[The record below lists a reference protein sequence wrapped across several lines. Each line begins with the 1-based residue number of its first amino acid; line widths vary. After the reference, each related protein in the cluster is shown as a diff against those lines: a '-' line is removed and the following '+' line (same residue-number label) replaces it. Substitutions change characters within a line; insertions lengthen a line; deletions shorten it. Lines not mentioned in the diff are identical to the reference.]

1 MDDVGRSYSEA
12 DERPLLGDEH
22 EVDTARPQ
30 RRPKRLG
37 GCLPVLVVLAVLG
50 SLIWFGGRWAFD
62 EVSARLA
69 GAPDYPGPGSG
80 QVLYEVPE
88 GATSAE
94 IGRGLRDEGV
104 VASVDAFTAA
114 ALEDEASRNI
124 QVGFYELQREMTAAD
139 ALAVLVEPDNL
150 IRSLVTVP
158 EGARVDG
165 IVDTIVEQTDLRRRA
180 VERALEN
187 PDSIGLPAEA
197 EGNPEGFLFPAT
209 YTVPPGMTAPEL
221 LGEMVAQTVAV
232 EERLD
237 LEARAGEL
245 GFTVE
250 EIFTV
255 ASLLEYEANRSE
267 DYPRVA
273 RVIYNRLEDGMKLQ
287 FDSAITYISGRTGD
301 IYTTAEEREID
312 SPYNTYRYE
321 GLPAGPIGSPGEE
334 TLEAAL
340 APAEGDW
347 LFFVP
352 DLEDDTTRFSE
363 TYQEHLGW
371 VEKLAAYCRES
382 EEC

>member
-1 MDDVGRSYSEA
+1 MDEGRTYAEA
-12 DERPLLGDEH
+12 TDEQPLLGQDEGLP
-22 EVDTARPQ
+22 DQPRR

-50 SLIWFGGRWAFD
+50 SLVYLGGRWAFD

-69 GAPDYPGPGSG
+69 GAPDFPGPGSG
-80 QVLYEVPE
+80 EVLYEVSE
-88 GATSAE
+88 GATSAD
-94 IGRGLRDEGV
+94 IGRGLKDENV

-114 ALEDEASRNI
+114 ARENSDSRNI
-124 QVGFYELQREMTAAD
+124 QVGYYELQEEMSAAD
-139 ALAVLVEPDNL
+139 ALEVLVDPANL
-150 IRSLVTVP
+150 IQSLVTVP

-165 IVDTIVEQTDLRRRA
+165 IVDRIVEQTDLRRRA
-180 VERALEN
+180 VERALAN

-221 LGEMVAQTVAV
+221 LSQMVAQTVAV

-237 LEARAGEL
+237 LETRAAEL
-245 GFTVE
+245 GLTVE
-250 EIFTV
+250 EVFTV

-273 RVIYNRLEDGMKLQ
+273 RVIYNRLDDGMRLQ
-287 FDSAITYISGRTGD
+287 FDSAITYITGRTGD
-301 IYTTAEEREID
+301 IYTTAEERELD
-312 SPYNTYRYE
+312 SPYNTYLYE

-340 APAEGDW
+340 NPADGDW

-352 DLEDDTTRFSE
+352 DLEDNTTRFSE
-363 TYQEHLGW
+363 TFEEHQRW
-371 VEKLAAYCRES
+371 VEKLAAFCRQS